1 MGKNMKIIY
10 LDFIKIFHEMMN
22 SVRDSSLISSNTPVV
37 NEEIGE
43 CNTINPVKIVII
55 SFMITV
61 IGFIIYYTFIK

>member
-1 MGKNMKIIY
+1 MKIIY